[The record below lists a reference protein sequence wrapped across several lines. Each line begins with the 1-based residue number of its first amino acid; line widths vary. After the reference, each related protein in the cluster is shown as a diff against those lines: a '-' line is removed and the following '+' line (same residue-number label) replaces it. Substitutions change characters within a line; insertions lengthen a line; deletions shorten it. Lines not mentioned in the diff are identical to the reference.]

1 MRLYKFDD
9 VIGNSQ
15 TVTILRQSVINHSFK
30 QISVF
35 SGMYGTGKSTCAEI
49 TGLALTCKEP
59 VNGNPCLLCD
69 NCRSTLSALRTTG
82 ASSHVIKINVAQ
94 KNTKADVDEMIRDIF
109 ILKASDT
116 RVVYIIEEAHA
127 LSDAQQTALLE
138 ELDKIPEGVF
148 VIFCT
153 TKLTKLLP
161 ELRSRA
167 IDFTFGR
174 INDQDADKLLNKLC
188 VKNNYPMDD
197 KVKRVLISNARGI
210 PRKLTNLF
218 DFVASGQYKSETI
231 AQFLGVIDE
240 EDFITLFDVMKLEDM
255 FIFVN
260 TVDGLLKEN
269 QADALIEQLKE
280 FILRVIFLLEG
291 NIADGFSQKETQQ
304 IREIFAGVN
313 VTQLA
318 NYVTSLPTN
327 CSEVDFKYALFK
339 MRQTMQ
345 NRSIKQLVGSNS
357 VVAVKQD
364 IRATTVAKE
373 LEHTKKVEQNTNQL
387 NGLNMAFMNN
397 FGGN

>member
-1 MRLYKFDD
+1 MEIYDSLLGAVCDEYDRVTLIKKSERGE
-9 VIGNSQ
+9 VTLIRHRASGNRY
-15 TVTILRQSVINHSFK
+15 IFRH
-30 QISVF
+30 F
-35 SGMYGTGKSTCAEI
+35 SGSSEVYRKLLTVSCPNLPQIMEVGEKEGK
-49 TGLALTCKEP
+49 
-59 VNGNPCLLCD
+59 
-69 NCRSTLSALRTTG
+69 
-82 ASSHVIKINVAQ
+82 
-94 KNTKADVDEMIRDIF
+94 
-109 ILKASDT
+109 
-116 RVVYIIEEAHA
+116 
-127 LSDAQQTALLE
+127 TALLE

-373 LEHTKKVEQNTNQL
+373 LEQTKKVEQNTNQL

>member
-153 TKLTKLLP
+153 TKLT
-161 ELRSRA
+161 
-167 IDFTFGR
+167 
-174 INDQDADKLLNKLC
+174 
-188 VKNNYPMDD
+188 
-197 KVKRVLISNARGI
+197 
-210 PRKLTNLF
+210 
-218 DFVASGQYKSETI
+218 
-231 AQFLGVIDE
+231 
-240 EDFITLFDVMKLEDM
+240 
-255 FIFVN
+255 
-260 TVDGLLKEN
+260 
-269 QADALIEQLKE
+269 
-280 FILRVIFLLEG
+280 
-291 NIADGFSQKETQQ
+291 
-304 IREIFAGVN
+304 
-313 VTQLA
+313 
-318 NYVTSLPTN
+318 TS
-327 CSEVDFKYALFK
+327 
-339 MRQTMQ
+339 
-345 NRSIKQLVGSNS
+345 
-357 VVAVKQD
+357 
-364 IRATTVAKE
+364 
-373 LEHTKKVEQNTNQL
+373 
-387 NGLNMAFMNN
+387 
-397 FGGN
+397 